1 MIDAMAQAPSNE
13 QILAVL
19 RSVQEPDLKRDIVSL
34 SYVRTVK
41 VEDGAA
47 TVQLELPQP
56 SAKHRATFEQQIRAV
71 LERMPGIDTVTV
83 KVGLKVGVE
92 PPPERNA
99 LADVSHLVAVA
110 SGKGGVGK
118 STVAVN
124 LALALQAQGAR
135 VGLLDTDIYGPSIPI
150 MLGARG
156 QPQQKGNRIL
166 PLEAYGLK
174 LMSIGFLTGDEAPV
188 IWRGPMVHNIVSQ
201 FLSQIEWGE
210 LDHLV
215 LDLPPGTGDAQLTLT
230 QAVRLSGA
238 VVVTTPQAVAL
249 EDVYRSVRMFEQ
261 VKVPILGVVENMSY
275 YECTKCGHREDIFA
289 HGGGKAAAQKYGV
302 PFLGE
307 IPLLPAIREAGDAGT
322 PIVVRDPESGA
333 AAAYQKLAT
342 QVQEQLA
349 QKASKTP
356 TIKL

>member
-1 MIDAMAQAPSNE
+1 
-13 QILAVL
+13 L
-19 RSVQEPDLKRDIVSL
+19 RTVVEPDLKRDIVSL
-34 SYVRTVK
+34 TFVRNVK
-41 VEDGAA
+41 VEGDK
-47 TVQLELPQP
+47 VSLMLELPQP
-56 SAKHRATFEQQIRAV
+56 STKHREQLEKQCRDV
-71 LERMPGIDTVTV
+71 LKRLPGISDVQL
-83 KVGLKVGVE
+83 KVGLKVGIQAA
-92 PPPERNA
+92 PEKNA
-99 LADVSHLVAVA
+99 LADVTHLVAVA

-124 LALALQAQGAR
+124 LALALQAQGLR

-150 MLGARG
+150 MLGTMG

-174 LMSIGFLTGDEAPV
+174 LMSIGFLAGAEAPV

-201 FLSQIEWGE
+201 FLTQIEWGE
-210 LDHLV
+210 LDTLI

-238 VVVTTPQAVAL
+238 VIVTTPQQVAL
-249 EDVYRSVRMFEQ
+249 EDVHRGVRMFEQ

-275 YECTKCGHREDIFA
+275 YECTRCGHREEIFS
-289 HGGGKAAAQKYGV
+289 HGGGKSAAKKYGV

-307 IPLLPAIREAGDAGT
+307 IPLLPAIRAAGDAGT
-322 PIVVRDPESGA
+322 PIVVKDPDSA
-333 AAAYQKLAT
+333 AGKAYLKLADN
-342 QVQEQLA
+342 VREQIKKQA
-349 QKASKTP
+349 PKVP

>member
-1 MIDAMAQAPSNE
+1 MIDAMATAPSNE
-13 QILAVL
+13 QVLAVL
-19 RSVQEPDLKRDIVSL
+19 RTVQEPELKRDIVSL
-34 SYVRTVK
+34 SYVRNVK
-41 VEDGAA
+41 LEGGQA
-47 TVQLELPQP
+47 TVGLELPQP
-56 SAKHRATFEQQIRAV
+56 SAKHRAVLEQQIRAV
-71 LERMPGIDTVTV
+71 LERMPGIEAVTV
-83 KVGLKVGVE
+83 KVGLKVGVT

-99 LADVSHLVAVA
+99 LADVGHLVAVA

-124 LALALQAQGAR
+124 LALALKSRGAR
-135 VGLLDTDIYGPSIPI
+135 VGLLDCDIYGPSIPI

-156 QPQQKGNRIL
+156 APQQQGNRIL

-174 LMSIGFLTGDEAPV
+174 LMSIGFLTGEEAPV

-210 LDHLV
+210 LDHLI

-238 VVVTTPQAVAL
+238 VIVTTPQPVAL
-249 EDVYRSVRMFEQ
+249 EDVYRGVRMFEQ

-275 YECTKCGHREDIFA
+275 YECSQCGHRDDIFA

-322 PIVVRDPESGA
+322 PIVVRDPQSTA
-333 AAAYQKLAT
+333 AQAYQSLAAS
-342 QVQEQLA
+342 VQEQLA
-349 QKASKTP
+349 HAAAKAP